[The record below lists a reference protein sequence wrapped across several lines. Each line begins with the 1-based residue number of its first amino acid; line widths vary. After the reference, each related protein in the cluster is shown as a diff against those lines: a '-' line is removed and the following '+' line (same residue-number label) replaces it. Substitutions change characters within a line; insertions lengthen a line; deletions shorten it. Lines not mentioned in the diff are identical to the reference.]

1 MVSTVGT
8 VNQSVTNSSFL
19 STQTSS
25 SSLLRRALVPIPGSY
40 RRWLQSQNTKKNRQR
55 KWCQML
61 QLENNYQVLLGSW
74 ERGQEYTNDIIENLN
89 HWSTG
94 WTDWNLVLDMNGGD
108 RFDFG
113 SLAILQTMDITM
125 MLTQVQIGQIISWTR
140 QSLSTATLTS
150 STSSRCTTP
159 LLTSGGD
166 SFERFFLNI
175 FHQQVP
181 PRGLVQSGTHSR
193 GIRC

>member
-1 MVSTVGT
+1 MGA
-8 VNQSVTNSSFL
+8 
-19 STQTSS
+19 
-25 SSLLRRALVPIPGSY
+25 RPGVHK
-40 RRWLQSQNTKKNRQR
+40 RHHR
-55 KWCQML
+55 
-61 QLENNYQVLLGSW
+61 
-74 ERGQEYTNDIIENLN
+74 NLN

-113 SLAILQTMDITM
+113 FFYSDFVNNAMDITM
-125 MLTQVQIGQIISWTR
+125 MLTQVQIGQIILLTR

-166 SFERFFLNI
+166 SFERSFLNLFHRSKFLPEASYRVGLTAEGYDADRVQVSTLMLCSGGRNI
-175 FHQQVP
+175 FF
-181 PRGLVQSGTHSR
+181 RSR
-193 GIRC
+193 EVFQL